1 MLLTLSRS
9 SMKRASRVASA
20 LIVLQNSFW
29 LSTSSSSFSASV
41 SA

>member
-9 SMKRASRVASA
+9 SMNRASRVTSE
-20 LIVLQNSFW
+20 LIVLQNSFCF
-29 LSTSSSSFSASV
+29 STSSISVMTSV